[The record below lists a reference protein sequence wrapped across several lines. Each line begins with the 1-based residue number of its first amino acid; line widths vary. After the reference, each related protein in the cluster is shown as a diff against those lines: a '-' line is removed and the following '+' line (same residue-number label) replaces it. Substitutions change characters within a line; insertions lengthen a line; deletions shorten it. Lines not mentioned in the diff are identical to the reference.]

1 MKMFFRGAASTAIAA
16 VAFAAMPAMA
26 QTAGD
31 PNANQADADAR
42 AEILAGLTL
51 TNVAG
56 TSLDFGSI
64 IVLGA
69 GTVTVPSDGSAA
81 TCPAASFVCAGATD
95 VAEFEVTGSDGKAV
109 SITLPDAAAT
119 VGELEYDDGV
129 NPVHTIDI
137 TEFETNA
144 KLDSATPVLDPVS
157 GLPAVD
163 PISGDP
169 LFVQYDGVLLTGGT
183 ATFPVGGSIALAAG
197 QEPGLYEHT
206 FTVEVN
212 YN

>member
-1 MKMFFRGAASTAIAA
+1 MKKILCSAAVAA
-16 VAFAAMPAMA
+16 VAFVAVPAVA
-26 QTAGD
+26 QTATD
-31 PNANQADADAR
+31 PNANVAEADAR

-64 IVLGA
+64 VVMGA

-81 TCPAASFVCAGATD
+81 SCPAASFVCSGATD
-95 VAEFEVTGSDGKAV
+95 VAEFEVTGTAGKAV
-109 SITLPDAAAT
+109 SINLPDASTT

-144 KLDSATPVLDPVS
+144 KLDSTTPVLDPVS
-157 GLPAVD
+157 GLPVLD
-163 PISGDP
+163 PVSGLP
-169 LFVQYDGVLLTGGT
+169 VMVQYDGVLLTGGT

-197 QEPGLYEHT
+197 QEPGLYEHQ
-206 FTVEVN
+206 FTVSVN

>member
-1 MKMFFRGAASTAIAA
+1 MKTFFRGAAATAVAA

-56 TSLDFGSI
+56 SSLDFGSI
-64 IVLGA
+64 VVLGA
-69 GTVTVPSDGSAA
+69 GTVSVPSDGSAIS
-81 TCPAASFVCAGATD
+81 CPAAAAVCSGTTD
-95 VAEFEVTGSDGKAV
+95 VAEFEVSGSDGKAV
-109 SITLPDAAAT
+109 SITLPDASAAT
-119 VGELEYDDGV
+119 DELQFDDGV
-129 NPVHTIDI
+129 TVHSIDI

-144 KLDSATPVLDPVS
+144 KLDSTTQVVDGLGVPVF
-157 GLPAVD
+157 D
-163 PISGDP
+163 PITGAP
-169 LFVQYDGVLLTGGT
+169 IFVQYDGVLLAGGT
-183 ATFPVGGSIALAAG
+183 ATFPVGGSIALVAG

>member
-1 MKMFFRGAASTAIAA
+1 MKTLFRGAAVAA

-26 QTAGD
+26 QTASD
-31 PNANQADADAR
+31 PNANEADAEAR

-51 TNVAG
+51 ENVAG

-64 IVLGA
+64 VVLGA
-69 GTVTVPSDGSAA
+69 GSVSVASADESL
-81 TCPAASFVCAGATD
+81 TCPAASFVCSGTPD
-95 VAEFEVTGSDGKAV
+95 VAEFTVTGTAGKAV
-109 SITLPDAAAT
+109 SINLPDATA
-119 VGELEYDDGV
+119 VNGELEYDDGV

-144 KLDSATPVLDPVS
+144 KLDSTTPVVDPVT
-157 GLPAVD
+157 GVQVND
-163 PISGDP
+163 PVTGDP
-169 LFVQYDGVLLTGGT
+169 LWVQYDGVLLAGGT
-183 ATFPVGGSIALAAG
+183 ATFPVGGTIQLAAG

-206 FTVEVN
+206 FTVSVN